1 MPILLLPYLVGFY
14 GWHLAIP
21 PASKVSKWHHS
32 RRRRD
37 QDEWMAGF
45 ALEMTVTGATIPD

>member
-45 ALEMTVTGATIPD
+45 ALEM